1 MVNLINGL
9 VPAVLMAAGVLVMA
23 MSSLIGG
30 GVSAYV
36 GLPLFIVG
44 FLWLL
49 IPVYRR
55 RGHRP

>member
-1 MVNLINGL
+1 MVKLIHGL
-9 VPAVLMAAGVLVMA
+9 APAVLMAAGIVVMA

-30 GVSAYV
+30 GVSGYV

-44 FLWLL
+44 FIWLL

-55 RGHRP
+55 RGDRA